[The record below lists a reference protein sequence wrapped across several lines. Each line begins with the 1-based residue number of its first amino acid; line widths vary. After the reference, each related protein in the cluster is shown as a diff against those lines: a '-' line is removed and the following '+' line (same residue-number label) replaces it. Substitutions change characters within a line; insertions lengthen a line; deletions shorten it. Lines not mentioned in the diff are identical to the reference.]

1 MHQNKTMEKLLEAPI
16 NYLKSEKVSYLK
28 TKLQLLNGELFLT
41 EDRLILVS
49 NKTTIASGFIGRWI
63 KRKIESKKYGFDL
76 KLSDITDVNQGK
88 HGIQKNVLEITDKTG
103 NTYRIIVKNYDL
115 WELSINT
122 YKHNSL

>member
-1 MHQNKTMEKLLEAPI
+1 MEKLLEAPI

-63 KRKIESKKYGFDL
+63 KKKIESKKHGFDL

-88 HGIQKNVLEITDKTG
+88 HGVQKNVIEITDKTG

>member
-1 MHQNKTMEKLLEAPI
+1 MEKLLEAPI

-76 KLSDITDVNQGK
+76 KLSDITGVNQGK

-103 NTYRIIVKNYDL
+103 NTYRIIVKKYDL